1 MSPATIAIL
10 VASVS
15 ALFTGANMIVSLA
28 TYRRAKPKIEVKAE
42 LEALWEGPDEGSDVP
57 TIGMLYVHLINRS
70 ATPVKLDRLFLVGES
85 PIALLGGQR
94 HPFSTLLPDDDVDDS
109 DKTLEPFGGVKR
121 SIPIGVFNYVDLHN
135 TQRVRVVANLP
146 DGRMVRSPWIKD
158 LSDFQDP
165 FLADMATKELRKIV
179 ESLGTA
185 DGGQLS
191 FDDLPEPGEVSEE
204 P

>member
-1 MSPATIAIL
+1 MSTGLIAITIASI
-10 VASVS
+10 S

-28 TYRRAKPKIEVKAE
+28 TYRRAKPKIEIKAE
-42 LEALWEGPDEGSDVP
+42 LDALYEGPDEDSEVP

-94 HPFSTLLPDDDVDDS
+94 HPFSTPLPDDDVEDS
-109 DKTLEPFGGVKR
+109 DTTLEPFGGVKWTIR
-121 SIPIGVFNYVDLHN
+121 LGVFHYADLHN
-135 TQRVRVVANLP
+135 AQRVRVVANLP
-146 DGRMVRSPWIKD
+146 DGRIVRSPWIKD
-158 LSDFQDP
+158 LTDFQDP
-165 FLADMATKELRKIV
+165 FLADIARKEITSII

-191 FDDLPEPGEVSEE
+191 FDDLPESGEAPEE
-204 P
+204 R